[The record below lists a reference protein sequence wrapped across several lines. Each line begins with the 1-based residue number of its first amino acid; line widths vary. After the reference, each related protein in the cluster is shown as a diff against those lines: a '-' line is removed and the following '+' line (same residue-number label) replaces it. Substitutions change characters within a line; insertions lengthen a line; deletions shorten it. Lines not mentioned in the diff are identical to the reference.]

1 MGADDLNEEKMDELL
16 RLMRAAVPDTSGM
29 SDAGKVGFVYKFD
42 YDPSA
47 SYEKLDVV
55 KFGMSLWTPK
65 GDTTGNP
72 PPDQSQEGQENVQ
85 ENEHWVLFL
94 PGALGSEYVKKT
106 DLAKAPTETAA
117 GKAGISYPDGK
128 TIFSDENGMLT
139 GATAGKELAQEELE
153 EQIANGDLEAGDV
166 VYLTGKSAGTNGLLI
181 IVDKELNENSVHA
194 IRNSAVTKAVNA
206 ANALIAENQRL
217 IAETQALRA
226 TLEGFGLGK
235 ICPVGV
241 TDVTEDNG
249 MVLGAFEKNASVS
262 GTIGN
267 LISSESGKR
276 KTMLFRHYLQKDEEG
291 QAAGWDW
298 EIGRIY
304 SAAEKIT
311 NYSLFQAMV
320 NYQFSNITCSTYVSE
335 ESVFFD
341 FWLIGHDKGN
351 GSFYIFSARVF
362 SLNQGNSYKIESAER
377 FAITA
382 SGDVSVQK
390 YESGQL
396 INGFK
401 FYGIAKFN

>member
-1 MGADDLNEEKMDELL
+1 MNEEKMDELL
-16 RLMRAAVPDTSGM
+16 RLMRSVVPDTSDM
-29 SDAGKVGFVYKFD
+29 SDAGRVGFVYRHN
-42 YDPSA
+42 YDPA
-47 SYEKLDVV
+47 VQYEELDVV

-65 GDTTGNP
+65 AATIGNS
-72 PPDQSQEGQENVQ
+72 PPDQSQEGQENVE
-85 ENEHWVLFL
+85 ENDFWVMFL
-94 PGALGSEYVKKT
+94 PGALGSDYVKKT
-106 DLAKAPTETAA
+106 DLSKAPTETEP
-117 GKAGISYPDGK
+117 GKPGISYPDGK
-128 TIFSDENGMLT
+128 TIFADENGMLT
-139 GATAGKELAQEELE
+139 GATSGKELTQEEMD
-153 EQIANGDLEAGDV
+153 EQLASGDLEPGSV
-166 VYLTGKSAGTNGLLI
+166 VFLTGEAEGTNGLVI

-194 IRNSAVTKAVNA
+194 IRNSAVAKAINA
-206 ANALIAENQRL
+206 ANTLIAENQRL

-226 TLEGFGLGK
+226 TLDSFGLSK
-235 ICPVGV
+235 ICPVDV
-241 TDVTEDNG
+241 TDVTEANG
-249 MVLGAFEKNASVS
+249 MVLGAWEKNASVS

-276 KTMLFRHYLQKDEEG
+276 KTMLFRHYLQIDEEG

>member
-42 YDPSA
+42 YDPSE

-117 GKAGISYPDGK
+117 GKAGISYPDGR

-139 GATAGKELAQEELE
+139 GATAGKELTQEEMKD
-153 EQIANGDLEAGDV
+153 QIANGDLEAGDV
-166 VYLTGKSAGTNGLLI
+166 VYLTGKPAGTNGLLI
-181 IVDKELNENSVHA
+181 VVDKELNEDSVHA
-194 IRNSAVTKAVNA
+194 IRNSAVAKAINA

-226 TLEGFGLGK
+226 TMEGFGLSK
-235 ICPVGV
+235 ICPVDV
-241 TDVTEDNG
+241 TDVTEANG
-249 MVLGAFEKNASVS
+249 MVLGAFEKNASME
-262 GTIGN
+262 GTLARKIERIQSTLVPVN
-267 LISSESGKR
+267 ISSECTSDYSVEQGMNGLIVLQIPALKIIFGAIVITGEINNQTVVLRLPVESTYSGAC
-276 KTMLFRHYLQKDEEG
+276 G
-291 QAAGWDW
+291 
-298 EIGRIY
+298 IGSSENSNISVSLRVNGGELI
-304 SAAEKIT
+304 SNHSVNASIT
-311 NYSLFQAMV
+311 NAR
-320 NYQFSNITCSTYVSE
+320 YQFFIN
-335 ESVFFD
+335 
-341 FWLIGHDKGN
+341 
-351 GSFYIFSARVF
+351 
-362 SLNQGNSYKIESAER
+362 YK
-377 FAITA
+377 
-382 SGDVSVQK
+382 
-390 YESGQL
+390 
-396 INGFK
+396 
-401 FYGIAKFN
+401 

>member
-72 PPDQSQEGQENVQ
+72 PPDQSQEGQENVE

-106 DLAKAPTETAA
+106 DLAKAPTETTA

-139 GATAGKELAQEELE
+139 GATAGKELTQEELE

-166 VYLTGKSAGTNGLLI
+166 VYLTGKPAGTNGLLI
-181 IVDKELNENSVHA
+181 VVDKELNEDSVHA
-194 IRNSAVTKAVNA
+194 IRNSAVAKAINA

-235 ICPVGV
+235 ICPVDV
-241 TDVTEDNG
+241 TDVTEANG
-249 MVLGAFEKNASVS
+249 MVLGAFEKNASMDGTLANKINKVS
-262 GTIGN
+262 SSLGVIKN
-267 LISSESGKR
+267 LHVINGVSVANS
-276 KTMLFRHYLQKDEEG
+276 M
-291 QAAGWDW
+291 
-298 EIGRIY
+298 
-304 SAAEKIT
+304 SAI
-311 NYSLFQAMV
+311 
-320 NYQFSNITCSTYVSE
+320 STYLTLEPGTYLFIGKIAKECNMGIILENRNLVYLMANSR
-335 ESVFFD
+335 FFVTG
-341 FWLIGHDKGN
+341 I
-351 GSFYIFSARVF
+351 SFSSQTNIAFSA
-362 SLNQGNSYKIESAER
+362 ES
-377 FAITA
+377 
-382 SGDVSVQK
+382 Q
-390 YESGQL
+390 
-396 INGFK
+396 NGFALTDDINLNLLQIVK
-401 FYGIAKFN
+401 MK